1 MGERNGQVERR
12 GPEHNESLEF
22 QDSQD
27 SQDSQQGAV
36 SEAPIER
43 REHMRY
49 AVDGL
54 AEVLVADGTM
64 LFRGRVLDI
73 SLAGCYVE
81 TQARLRLPPG
91 TLVEMVFRVNGVV
104 FRPLA
109 TSRMVRPGEGAGFL
123 FVQGNAK
130 MQTELHA
137 LIAALSR
144 VQ

>member
-1 MGERNGQVERR
+1 
-12 GPEHNESLEF
+12 
-22 QDSQD
+22 
-27 SQDSQQGAV
+27 
-36 SEAPIER
+36 
-43 REHMRY
+43 MRY

-54 AEVLVADGTM
+54 AEVVVADGTM
-64 LFRGRVLDI
+64 LFRGRVLDL